1 MLFLLT
7 CILVQIY
14 GELEYLFGSIKI
26 IIIVMT
32 ILLMLII
39 DTMTRE
45 APEWTYSRYNTPL

>member
-39 DTMTRE
+39 DTMTR
-45 APEWTYSRYNTPL
+45 ALPKWIWS